1 MPVQDGCR
9 LTSPYNL
16 ARTLRGVTNPHWG
29 ADWGGIV
36 SGQST
41 PVYAPT
47 GGTIRRAGGSPYPYR
62 SGAPLVLDTDGGGS
76 WYMGHTR
83 NYKVKPGQRV
93 ARGQRLADTW
103 HTGIPAA
110 WGVHLHGE
118 RWTRTGDHTSH
129 TDPLAW
135 LASHGWG
142 MDGGTPNRLYD
153 VWAWWGRY
161 ADPDGKQD
169 PTRAQQRM
177 LRDSGDYTGA
187 IDGQLGPESVKALQR
202 FLTRHGFYNG
212 AIDGQP
218 GLRTRRSEIAY
229 LRKPPTTI
237 THATPAP
244 TTPAPA
250 EKDWLTMA
258 TKDEVAALLRAEG
271 DRIIAAILNAP
282 IQVTRGGES
291 ATRSLSTVL
300 GSIDGQNIHNTTLAN
315 EQIGLASAIA
325 QKQGMGVE
333 EVKAAARDGARAGA
347 EAAVLNGLEA
357 GVEGTVTVN
366 LTAKE

>member
-1 MPVQDGCR
+1 MPVQDGSR
-9 LTSPYNL
+9 LTSPYNP
-16 ARTLRGVTNPHWG
+16 ARTLRGVTNPHSG
-29 ADWGGIV
+29 TDWGGIV

-93 ARGQRLADTW
+93 RRGQRLADTW
-103 HTGIPAA
+103 HTGLPAA

-135 LASHGWG
+135 LAAHGWG

-161 ADPDGKQD
+161 ADPSGKQD
-169 PTRAQQRM
+169 PVRAQQRM

-202 FLTRHGFYNG
+202 LLTRHGFYSG

-218 GLRTRRSEIAY
+218 GPRTRRSEIAY

-237 THATPAP
+237 THANPKTPPAP
-244 TTPAPA
+244 KETTLSAA
-250 EKDWLTMA
+250 EVKQITDHA
-258 TKDEVAALLRAEG
+258 TAQA

-282 IQVTRGGES
+282 IQVTRSGES

-333 EVKAAARDGARAGA
+333 EIKTAARDGARAGA

-366 LTAKE
+366 LNTKE